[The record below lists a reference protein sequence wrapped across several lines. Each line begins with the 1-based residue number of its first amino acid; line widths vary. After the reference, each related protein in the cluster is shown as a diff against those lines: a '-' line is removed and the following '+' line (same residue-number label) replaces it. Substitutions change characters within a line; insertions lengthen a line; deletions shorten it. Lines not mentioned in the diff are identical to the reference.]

1 MSWVWCAALRVK
13 QVIVVLFMVIIP
25 AIRTGRRFIDNPAVI
40 LKHETLDK
48 HIFQHSPKAW
58 FNFVKAFIFH
68 NLLRF
73 YLSTKHT
80 DEGLLQ
86 FWGSQ
91 HDRSVLLKAI
101 MKETLN
107 NTQKNSHKYGKNI
120 FNRPTWCFSCSKN
133 TVGDKCD
140 LVEFHLRAVFQLNIT
155 INTLLTPA
163 CCSGDFATKS
173 QIWIFSLLNYLMS
186 FCGTYSNVNVY
197 PKGQVIHLF
206 SAGNQILIDI
216 TFTVMD
222 SNRIAV
228 HKIENPL
235 DNVKIEW
242 FLVISVHNIK
252 LSELYVSVPK
262 FQTVELN
269 VSSTIDVVSVEVF
282 DGPSALFPQ
291 LNASAPGCLKASSFQ
306 CTVHTYLNNSVKIT
320 DYLQTEVTYRG
331 VLQSN
336 QNAMWIS
343 HQGQINATLKTTK
356 IVTLGTENGFQFNI
370 TITEVNFV
378 NFEMPLCR
386 SAGLTV
392 YDNITNTYSERFTLC
407 GTESLFQPSYQYKN
421 MYSTQNYVV
430 IVFYTHVRINNNI
443 SITLSQTH
451 CRLHKVDACKYTTA
465 RIFSPCDGFTHHGM
479 FAELPEKETVSL
491 RESTCVVIQ
500 LHHNHSTR
508 SCVILLGPEIN
519 SSK

>member
-1 MSWVWCAALRVK
+1 
-13 QVIVVLFMVIIP
+13 
-25 AIRTGRRFIDNPAVI
+25 
-40 LKHETLDK
+40 
-48 HIFQHSPKAW
+48 
-58 FNFVKAFIFH
+58 
-68 NLLRF
+68 
-73 YLSTKHT
+73 
-80 DEGLLQ
+80 
-86 FWGSQ
+86 
-91 HDRSVLLKAI
+91 
-101 MKETLN
+101 
-107 NTQKNSHKYGKNI
+107 
-120 FNRPTWCFSCSKN
+120 
-133 TVGDKCD
+133 
-140 LVEFHLRAVFQLNIT
+140 
-155 INTLLTPA
+155 
-163 CCSGDFATKS
+163 
-173 QIWIFSLLNYLMS
+173 
-186 FCGTYSNVNVY
+186 
-197 PKGQVIHLF
+197 
-206 SAGNQILIDI
+206 
-216 TFTVMD
+216 MD

-228 HKIENPL
+228 HKNKNPL

-242 FLVISVHNIK
+242 FLVLSVHNIK
-252 LSELYVSVPK
+252 LSELYISVPK

-269 VSSTIDVVSVEVF
+269 VSSTLVVVSVEVF
-282 DGPSALFPQ
+282 DGPSAFFPQ

-392 YDNITNTYSERFTLC
+392 YDNITNTYLERFTLC
-407 GTESLFQPSYQYKN
+407 GTQSLFQPSYQYGN
-421 MYSTQNYVV
+421 MYSTQNNVV
-430 IVFYTHVRINNNI
+430 IVFYTHARISNNV
-443 SITLSQTH
+443 SVTLSQTH
-451 CRLHKVDACKYTTA
+451 CQIHKVDACKYTTE